1 MSEEIQL
8 NNAQYVM
15 AQVLNSQT
23 PMYYIN
29 CKDLASLMS
38 DDAISTLINSMITSY
53 REQVKSLQY
62 ELGAKEIQYGEISD
76 QLAAERNECSEFR
89 NTIEE
94 LTADINGKI
103 AIIEDLND
111 RVIQLSE
118 EAAMA
123 NSSNSHALN
132 KALEYSEKA
141 EKLYQAYKN
150 LIISVFKK
158 DRKALMDDATYQ
170 HIQDAMSVG
179 WTSDIPG
186 YFTNLDISD
195 DIKERLRLEPDIIS
209 MFDKKTGEKPA
220 RKMTRL
226 CPACNGKGEVTSP
239 GGGKL
244 TCPACGGHKR
254 VSMEQWRALGGSN
267 KPAKKKG
274 GAKAYVAP

>member
-1 MSEEIQL
+1 MSEEREL
-8 NNAQYVM
+8 NNAQKILARVLSESTTLWNGD
-15 AQVLNSQT
+15 AQS
-23 PMYYIN
+23 
-29 CKDLASLMS
+29 LASRM
-38 DDAISTLINSMITSY
+38 DDESIATMLVSMIRSY
-53 REQVKSLQY
+53 RNEVSLLRSHTDEVENALEY
-62 ELGAKEIQYGEISD
+62 LRSMSGADNEELSKR
-76 QLAAERNECSEFR
+76 AE
-89 NTIEE
+89 TIEE

-209 MFDKKTGEKPA
+209 MFDKKTREKPA